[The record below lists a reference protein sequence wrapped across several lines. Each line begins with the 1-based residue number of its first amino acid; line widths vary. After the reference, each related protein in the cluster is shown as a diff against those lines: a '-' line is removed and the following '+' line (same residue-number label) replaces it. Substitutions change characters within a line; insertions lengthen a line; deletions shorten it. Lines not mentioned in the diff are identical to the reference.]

1 MNHKNHQQYNQNEPD
16 NNEAAR
22 DLNQER
28 EEFER
33 MIERQSE
40 ASREY
45 NMGKLQ
51 SA

>member
-1 MNHKNHQQYNQNEPD
+1 MDHETQQQYNQNEPE
-16 NNEAAR
+16 NNELTR

-28 EEFER
+28 EKFER

-45 NMGKLQ
+45 NMGKLL